1 MADSEPRKRAVDS
14 AKVWTTLITNLDY
27 LSGLLTL
34 DHSLRTSGSR
44 YPLVALYTDSFPPE
58 GHAALRARGIASQR
72 IPYLVPTQDR
82 DFSNDPRFY
91 DCWSKLTPFSLTEY
105 DRVVQL
111 DSDMLVLRNMDEL
124 MDLELDPPALADT
137 GDSTTSKRVFAAG
150 HACVCNPLK
159 KPHYP
164 KDWVRENCA
173 FTSQHSTPDAAQTVA
188 ADPSVGP
195 LGFMNGG
202 LQVVNPSKA
211 LYEQIL
217 AHMEADAVNMDF
229 ADQSLLS
236 DLYRERWVAL
246 PYTYN
251 ALKTMRREGV
261 HDAIWRDE
269 NVKNVHYILSPKPWD
284 EIDEAGD
291 WTGSDGSHRWWVDM
305 NQARKASERE
315 KGIPDDGF

>member
-1 MADSEPRKRAVDS
+1 MAESEPQKRVVDS
-14 AKVWTTLITNLDY
+14 DKVWTTLITNLSY
-27 LSGLLTL
+27 LPGLLTL
-34 DHSLRTSGSR
+34 DHSLRTVNSR
-44 YPLVALYTDSFPPE
+44 YPLVALYTDSFPQE
-58 GHAALRARGIASQR
+58 GHDALRARGIPAQR
-72 IPYLVPTQDR
+72 IPYLLPTKGR

-105 DRVVQL
+105 TRVVQL

-124 MDLELDPPALADT
+124 MDIELDAPSLAET
-137 GDSTTSKRVFAAG
+137 GDKTTSKRVFAAG

-164 KDWVRENCA
+164 KDWIPSHCA
-173 FTSQHSTPDAAQTVA
+173 FTSQHSTPDIAQTVA

-202 LQVVNPSKA
+202 LQVVNPSKTIYA
-211 LYEQIL
+211 QIL
-217 AHMEADAVNMDF
+217 AHMEEDAASMDF

-251 ALKTMRREGV
+251 ALKTMRWKGV
-261 HDAIWRDE
+261 HDDIWRDE
-269 NVKNVHYILSPKPWD
+269 SVKNIHYILSPKPWD
-284 EIDEAGD
+284 EIDEKGE
-291 WTGSDGSHRWWVDM
+291 WTGTDESHKWWADA
-305 NQARKASERE
+305 NQARKALEKQ